1 MQVQN
6 NSITFT
12 GYGARPLRGLFL
24 RSTNV
29 NVPAFRKISS
39 QLEQIGQKHGF
50 DVFVQTN
57 KGIYSKDLGLLPD
70 DEYLRGGSTYIWCQ
84 DNMTFLQDNKFIS
97 NANVISKLSYEVE
110 KFFGL
115 QKYEVKKP
123 IPGGNYFIIDDNG
136 QKELLL
142 GRFNAKGVEKLV
154 KELDV
159 SSVKLLSQ
167 SDFHIDLFVRPLK
180 DKTVLVAD
188 DKIWFDRIHKIVK
201 DIENDRSLVKV
212 HNKLKEICNKLCV
225 MVAEIP
231 NSQYIH
237 TSKVQEELADA
248 GYNVVKVP
256 GRIFD
261 YINDSDGILPQHILN
276 YMNGIVHENKNGD
289 LVYITNKS
297 NLNQYCGITE
307 KVAQKIGFDFQT
319 EFVNSVKGYI
329 KPENIY
335 FVDSKMFLKNY
346 EGGIHCLVAEMP
358 KF

>member
-115 QKYEVKKP
+115 QNMK
-123 IPGGNYFIIDDNG
+123 
-136 QKELLL
+136 
-142 GRFNAKGVEKLV
+142 
-154 KELDV
+154 
-159 SSVKLLSQ
+159 
-167 SDFHIDLFVRPLK
+167 
-180 DKTVLVAD
+180 
-188 DKIWFDRIHKIVK
+188 
-201 DIENDRSLVKV
+201 
-212 HNKLKEICNKLCV
+212 
-225 MVAEIP
+225 
-231 NSQYIH
+231 
-237 TSKVQEELADA
+237 
-248 GYNVVKVP
+248 
-256 GRIFD
+256 
-261 YINDSDGILPQHILN
+261 
-276 YMNGIVHENKNGD
+276 
-289 LVYITNKS
+289 
-297 NLNQYCGITE
+297 
-307 KVAQKIGFDFQT
+307 
-319 EFVNSVKGYI
+319 
-329 KPENIY
+329 
-335 FVDSKMFLKNY
+335 
-346 EGGIHCLVAEMP
+346 
-358 KF
+358 

>member
-115 QKYEVKKP
+115 QKCEVKKH

-159 SSVKLLSQ
+159 SSIKLLSQ

>member
-6 NSITFT
+6 KNVTFT

-24 RSTNV
+24 RSTDLY
-29 NVPAFRKISS
+29 PCKFRKITS
-39 QLEQIGQKHGF
+39 QLEKIGQKHGF

-70 DEYLRGGSTYIWCQ
+70 NEYLRGGSAYIWCQ

-97 NANVISKLSYEVE
+97 NANVINKLSYEVE

-115 QKYEVKKP
+115 QKYEVKKH

-142 GRFNAKGVEKLV
+142 GRFNAKGVEKLA

-159 SSVKLLSQ
+159 SSVKFLSQ

-180 DKTVLVAD
+180 NKTVLVAD

-201 DIENDRSLVKV
+201 DIENDSSLVKV
-212 HNKLKEICNKLCV
+212 YNKLKEIRNKLCV
-225 MVAEIP
+225 MIAEIS

-261 YINDSDGILPQHILN
+261 YINESDGILPQHILN
-276 YMNGIVHENKNGD
+276 YMNGIVHEDKNGD

-297 NLNQYCGITE
+297 NLNKYCGITE

-319 EFVNSVKGYI
+319 EFVNSVKDYI

-335 FVDSKMFLKNY
+335 FVDTYKFLKY
-346 EGGIHCLVAEMP
+346 FQGGIHCLAAEMP